1 MLLGGVAL
9 TVALF
14 PTAGAE
20 GLPVSMDADGAAPP
34 VAVALADSDANGPTS
49 AGAASREEHPL
60 ASASSS
66 TAPKAA
72 DLTAGT

>member
-1 MLLGGVAL
+1 
-9 TVALF
+9 
-14 PTAGAE
+14 
-20 GLPVSMDADGAAPP
+20 MDADGAAPP